1 MAFLTLTLIKAL
13 GMDVETKGL
22 YLVVEGGWGVLKS
35 TTVVQKKKP
44 LHFVHITILI
54 LYKNLNVH
62 V

>member
-35 TTVVQKKKP
+35 TTVVQKKP

>member
-35 TTVVQKKKP
+35 TTVVQKKTP
-44 LHFVHITILI
+44 SI
-54 LYKNLNVH
+54 LYI
-62 V
+62 